1 MTAHFRSLT
10 VLPDDGILPILDSI
24 ESASQSIDIKM
35 FAFSEPHIEKA
46 VTTAHQKGVRVRI
59 MLNPARRSGFSDN
72 GEVFQRFL
80 NAGIPV
86 KDTNPEFV
94 ISHEK
99 SMIVDQR
106 IALIHSFNWTTDN
119 IAKRDYAIT
128 TTWQDEVNRIL
139 ACFEADWNRNPFNPD
154 DHAALVWCR
163 GNGRKVIGEFID
175 QADRKLWIQ
184 NERYDDE
191 TILEH
196 LVRAKSRGVKIHLL
210 ASYPH
215 KLKAKKFLSGIASLR
230 ILQDIGI
237 KIHHLKGI
245 PLHAKMML
253 ADDRRAI
260 VGSINFSA
268 GSFDDRR
275 ELAIV
280 VDEAPVIARLKSVF
294 HHDWKHSSRID
305 LSNQGILKNLEHHHR
320 ADLEPILLRQEIQ
333 SKR

>member
-1 MTAHFRSLT
+1 MSSNIRSLT
-10 VLPDDGILPILDSI
+10 VLPDDGILPIVNSI
-24 ESASQSIDIKM
+24 ESATRSIDIKM
-35 FAFSEPHIEKA
+35 FAFSEPNIEKA
-46 VTTAHQKGVRVRI
+46 IVTAHHNGIRVRI
-59 MLNPARRSGFSDN
+59 MLNPVRRSGYSDN
-72 GEVFQRFL
+72 QAIFQRFHSV
-80 NAGIPV
+80 GIPV
-86 KDTNPEFV
+86 KDTNPEFE

-99 SMIVDQR
+99 SMIIDRR

-128 TTWQDEVNRIL
+128 TTWRDDVNRIL
-139 ACFEADWNRNPFNPD
+139 ECFEADWNRHPFTPD
-154 DHAALVWCR
+154 DHPSLVWCR
-163 GNGRKVIGEFID
+163 GNGRKIIGEFID
-175 QADRKLWIQ
+175 RAENKLWIQ

-191 TILEH
+191 TVLEH

-215 KLKAKKFLSGIASLR
+215 KLKPKKFLKGIASLR

-260 VGSINFSA
+260 VGSINFSP

-280 VDEAPVIARLKSVF
+280 VDETPVIERLKSVF
-294 HHDWKHSSRID
+294 RYDWKHSSKID
-305 LSNQGILKNLEHHHR
+305 LTNQGILKNLEDHHR
-320 ADLEPILLRQEIQ
+320 DDLEAILLRQEFQ
-333 SKR
+333 SRQ